1 MRPPV
6 QAQSIPLK
14 IVGSNKFGRYSKMS
28 SEETFNMI
36 ISDGWLVPYAGY
48 EIVSHLSNTFPGRAL
63 YASERWGN
71 MIAVVGNVVYGVL
84 PPEDGSSELT
94 AFFIGNLA
102 TFVGDV
108 FIDENIAGQIA
119 ICDGKDIWIYDWTS
133 TLLTNFTK
141 ATLPIDPATSQVIIP
156 GYITYQDTYF
166 ITVNKESASWFLS
179 APSDGLSWNWGAGG
193 LPVTTTIQTKPTNAV
208 AAVRAPGRGNLLYV
222 FGSNVTEMWNDVGAA
237 LFPYQRNNSVS
248 IDYGCLNANT
258 IAAMDNM
265 IVWLGVNERSGPV
278 IMMCSGAD
286 ATRLSNDGIDFKLD
300 SLKNP
305 QLSYGFFFKQ
315 DGHLFYQITFADP
328 RDNLTLVYDFNTQ
341 AFFTMTDHNMNFH
354 IAKRMSFFSDDY
366 YFVSA
371 SSGDIYRM
379 SSELTSYDDTLPNA
393 TVKKNHEIPR
403 VRICPSIQL
412 PDSSRFVVNSLT
424 FTIEQGEDSYFPMNT
439 FSLLSTQQG
448 EVLVT
453 ENDLDLQTEFVLQPY
468 QPRVDLALSKDGG
481 VNFSSN
487 VAKFLN
493 PQGNRKNRVVYWQLG
508 TANDLVCQLRFWSKS
523 RVVVT
528 DGVINI
534 YQ

>member
-1 MRPPV
+1 MKPPV
-6 QAQSIPLK
+6 KAQSLPLQ
-14 IVGSNKFGRYSKMS
+14 IVGSNKFGRYEKMS

-36 ISDGWLVPYAGY
+36 MSDGWLVPYAGY
-48 EIVSHLSNTFPGRAL
+48 KVVSHLSNSFPGRAL

-71 MIAVVGNVVYGVL
+71 MISVVGNIVYGVL
-84 PPEDGSSELT
+84 PPTDGSDNLST
-94 AFFIGNLA
+94 FFIGNID

-119 ICDGKDIWIYDWTS
+119 ICDGKDIWIYDWNS
-133 TLLTNFTK
+133 TLLTSFQK
-141 ATLPIDPATSQVIIP
+141 ATLPIDPATSNPIIP

-179 APSDGLSWNWGAGG
+179 APSNGLVWNWGAGSI
-193 LPVTTTIQTKPTNAV
+193 PVTTTIQTKPTNAV

-265 IVWLGVNERSGPV
+265 VVWLGVNERSGPV

-286 ATRLSNDGIDFKLD
+286 ATRLSNDGIDFRLD
-300 SLKNP
+300 ALKNP
-305 QLSYGFFFKQ
+305 ELSYGFFFKQ

-328 RDNLTLVYDFNTQ
+328 RDNLTLVYDFVTQ
-341 AFFTMTDHNMNFH
+341 AFFTLTDHNMNFH
-354 IAKRMSFFSDDY
+354 IAKRMAFFANNY

-371 SSGDIYRM
+371 ATGDIYKT
-379 SSELTSYDDTLPNA
+379 SSELTTYDDTLPNSK
-393 TVKKNHEIPR
+393 VIKNHEIPR
-403 VRICPSIQL
+403 VRVCPSITL
-412 PDSSRFVVNSLT
+412 PDSSRFIVNNLT
-424 FTIEQGEDSYFPMNT
+424 FTIDQGNDEFFPADI
-439 FSLLSTQQG
+439 FYLLSTQNG
-448 EVLVT
+448 NVITT
-453 ENDLDLQTEFVLQPY
+453 ENDLDLSTELVLQPY
-468 QPRVDLALSKDGG
+468 KPRVDLCLSKDGG
-481 VNFSSN
+481 VNFGSN
-487 VAKFLN
+487 AQKFMN
-493 PQGNRKNRVVYWQLG
+493 PQGIRKNRVVYWQLG
-508 TANDLVCQLRFWSKS
+508 AANDLVCQFRFWSKS
-523 RVVVT
+523 KVVVT